1 VTTWETLRAEIAEAT
16 ATPADEV
23 PQPGTEAFNHM
34 LGLLLDSHP
43 DLASRVQAWLVQ
55 ATDPVASQT
64 EITTEA
70 RKAAARDRIASLF
83 TKRDPTQPHRRR
95 MNRSVILTVVIAG
108 IALLWLVGRLHS
120 PASVPMA
127 TRPPARVPGATSA
140 QPMPTPPPAP
150 ELQPASRGPVARG
163 AVSPA
168 AGGPATPLPT
178 PPLPFLPSGP
188 AQAPPATQL
197 GSRGPADGGA
207 SSAAATEAVQVVVG
221 ATPQTVS
228 ATVVSSVASGGG
240 SGTSGTAQGGTV
252 QGGTVVVTAAAQ
264 GSGGTPSS
272 GSAQA
277 PPAAAA
283 PASPRFEIGDQFT
296 VKLMTPLAVSPVWQ
310 ALPVVALAQDGPIA
324 GWQVIGSAAQGQDG
338 SLQITW
344 TQALSPDRATTI
356 KLQGVG
362 YDPKI
367 GKPGVPGA
375 ASSAM
380 APQAARTALSGTLGA
395 VSQYVQDQINAQQT
409 AVAGITATITS
420 QVPPFWQILSQQ
432 LATGFQPGPVQTG
445 GTVMVT
451 RVPAGTP
458 VLVFITAAS

>member
-1 VTTWETLRAEIAEAT
+1 
-16 ATPADEV
+16 
-23 PQPGTEAFNHM
+23 
-34 LGLLLDSHP
+34 
-43 DLASRVQAWLVQ
+43 
-55 ATDPVASQT
+55 
-64 EITTEA
+64 
-70 RKAAARDRIASLF
+70 
-83 TKRDPTQPHRRR
+83 
-95 MNRSVILTVVIAG
+95 
-108 IALLWLVGRLHS
+108 
-120 PASVPMA
+120 
-127 TRPPARVPGATSA
+127 
-140 QPMPTPPPAP
+140 
-150 ELQPASRGPVARG
+150 
-163 AVSPA
+163 
-168 AGGPATPLPT
+168 
-178 PPLPFLPSGP
+178 
-188 AQAPPATQL
+188 
-197 GSRGPADGGA
+197 
-207 SSAAATEAVQVVVG
+207 
-221 ATPQTVS
+221 
-228 ATVVSSVASGGG
+228 
-240 SGTSGTAQGGTV
+240 
-252 QGGTVVVTAAAQ
+252 VVTAAAQ

-272 GSAQA
+272 GSGQA